1 VPATAGA
8 SEPASTYNA
17 DGQVHADRCVPS
29 KTTDIPMRYLDA
41 SPTGFA
47 IPNPL
52 SFTDGS
58 CPDGQLRIDLHE
70 VVDSPAGPLVFAKRK
85 RTGRR
90 ICPAGQLR
98 GPRRASIRD
107 AGDIVDERGAPDR
120 DSSRVVESAPSGRNP
135 RGLGDTDNIAPSG
148 R

>member
-1 VPATAGA
+1 LRPFLPPLRA
-8 SEPASTYNA
+8 
-17 DGQVHADRCVPS
+17 QRF
-29 KTTDIPMRYLDA
+29 
-41 SPTGFA
+41 FA
-47 IPNPL
+47 PL
-52 SFTDGS
+52 CNGH
-58 CPDGQLRIDLHE
+58 R
-70 VVDSPAGPLVFAKRK
+70 AKRK

-90 ICPAGQLR
+90 VCPAGQLR

-135 RGLGDTDNIAPSG
+135 CGLGDTDNIAPSG